1 MAKIVKFPLA
11 LADGTKAR
19 SLEEL
24 REHADI
30 KSLVGYFDDKR
41 LSRWLMAN
49 YLEDEA
55 EKLEKIQGLVKTEAD
70 ATMRMKIQ
78 KLYDALEIPQPDD
91 TQVES
96 YLAESASSSDSEN
109 VLAFNIEV
117 ENDADLKEEIAKII
131 QGKVNLDE
139 WNIAGEKTEEADVYC
154 VQLEHKQFGV
164 YTTFSLKKDENFYL
178 RIAHFIEEF
187 IGKCEKS
194 LNTDFQKIKE
204 YDEDVKKE
212 YQRQLKTQI
221 EAVSNSHMFG
231 KYESV
236 KFGKYSWNV
245 VRTNK
250 KEALLLCEYAIKT
263 EAELKSPKLQIE
275 WLNSNFLKEA
285 FSDDEVSF
293 LKADEFGNKVFLVSK
308 NDIQSFSPTQR
319 VRKLK
324 KSKRAV
330 NWFTSGGYV
339 VVVNGG
345 IISSSYAGGAYG
357 VVPAILV
364 SLEV

>member
-24 REHADI
+24 CEHADI

-49 YLEDEA
+49 YLEDEV
-55 EKLEKIQGLVKTEAD
+55 EKLEKIQELVKSEAD

-91 TQVES
+91 SQVES

-117 ENDADLKEEIAKII
+117 ENDADLKAEIAKII

-154 VQLEHKQFGV
+154 VQLEHKQFGA

-178 RIAHFIEEF
+178 RIAHFIEDF
-187 IGKCEKS
+187 IEKCEKS
-194 LNTDFQKIKE
+194 LNTDFKKIKE
-204 YDEDVKKE
+204 YSA
-212 YQRQLKTQI
+212 QLRTQVMSGRV
-221 EAVSNSHMFG
+221 E
-231 KYESV
+231 
-236 KFGKYSWNV
+236 FGKYSWTV

-263 EAELKSPKLQIE
+263 EAELKNPKLQ
-275 WLNSNFLKEA
+275 NSNFLKEA

-293 LKADEFGNKVFLVSK
+293 LKADEFGNKVFLLSTD
-308 NDIQSFSPTQR
+308 DIQSFSPAR
-319 VRKLK
+319 RARKLK
-324 KSKRAV
+324 ESEQAV
-330 NWFTSGGYV
+330 NWFTSDGYV
-339 VVVNGG
+339 VDANGG
-345 IISSSYAGGAYG
+345 IISTSKAGGAYG

-364 SLEV
+364 SLEA